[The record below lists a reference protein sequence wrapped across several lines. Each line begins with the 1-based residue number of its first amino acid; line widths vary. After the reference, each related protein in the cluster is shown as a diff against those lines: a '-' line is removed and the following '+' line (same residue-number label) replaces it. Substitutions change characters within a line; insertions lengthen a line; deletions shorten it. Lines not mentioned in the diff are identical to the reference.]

1 MKRAWRGALVLVCV
15 LLLAA
20 HGVAWWLIER
30 QLQARLA
37 ASLAEWR
44 GEGLAVTMGEPSRG
58 GWPLAATLDIPALA
72 IGPGGVP
79 GGIVLRSDRVIVGLG
94 IGHLDTLRVDL
105 PAPVRLQLPNGSEL
119 TADSPDGRID
129 VKLADPN
136 DVAFDGTRLRA
147 RWLAADGG
155 TQEAVAALAHAQA
168 IRTPQ
173 GLLTSLSAQSIELPG
188 PRSGQ
193 VQPLGRRLASV
204 SGDATVFGTLPG
216 TPDPAAA
223 LAAWRDAGGHIAVTR
238 FGVGYGPLGLSGQG
252 DLRLDAGLQPVAQAS
267 VRLIGWAQALDALVA
282 AGVVP
287 GRSVA
292 AMKAVLG
299 LLTRPTQAGAQPGA
313 EPEVEVPLTLRDQ
326 TVSVAGFPLART
338 AKLAWPGQ
346 P

>member
-1 MKRAWRGALVLVCV
+1 MKRLWRGALVLVCV

-20 HGVAWWLIER
+20 HSVAWWLTVR
-30 QLQARLA
+30 QLQTRLA
-37 ASLAEWR
+37 AIVAEWR
-44 GEGLAVTMGEPSRG
+44 DEGVAVTMGEPSRG
-58 GWPLAATLDIPALA
+58 GWPLAATLEIPALA
-72 IGPGGVP
+72 IGPGGMP
-79 GGIVLRSDRVIVGLG
+79 GGVTLGSDRVIVGLG
-94 IGHLDTLRVDL
+94 VGHLDTLRVDL
-105 PAPVRLQLPNGSEL
+105 PMPVRLQLPNGPEVA
-119 TADSPDGRID
+119 ADSPDGRID

-136 DVAFDGTRLRA
+136 DAAFDATRLRA

-155 TQEAVAALAHAQA
+155 AQEATAALAHAQA

-173 GLLTSLSAQSIELPG
+173 GLLTSFSAQSIELPG
-188 PRSGQ
+188 PRPGQ

-204 SGDATVFGTLPG
+204 SGDATVFGSLQG

-238 FGVGYGPLGLSGQG
+238 FGIGYGPLGLSGHG
-252 DLRLDAGLQPVAQAS
+252 DLRLDAGLQPLAQATL
-267 VRLIGWAQALDALVA
+267 RLIGWARALDALAA

-299 LLTRPTQAGAQPGA
+299 LLTRPTQTGSQTGA
-313 EPEVEVPLTLRDQ
+313 EPEVEVPLTLRDG
-326 TVSVAGFPLART
+326 TVSIAGFPLARI
-338 AKLAWPGQ
+338 AKLAWPGR